1 MKFGEKQQQDF
12 SSTLYTGFGLFEVVG
27 VNLTKR
33 EMASLKGYEY
43 KEVNQK
49 GETIPENKFEGKDV
63 QGNDFVE
70 IVFQLQNQMD
80 KSIILPAKF
89 RITDKDAVWESEEN
103 GQKVTKYD
111 WVNAQGMWC
120 RKESEKHLLETFT
133 NVCKKD
139 KATGKVVE
147 KYGPSEYRKA
157 LQGEVA
163 LYNFMQ
169 AWFDKGVAFFGVDAV
184 DTNILIDVK
193 RAFRNIDKFV
203 NDEFRSNVGHERTG
217 LINAL
222 AIVNISDKDGK
233 VSHFQNMYNQYWP
246 EWKFKSMVGAINSG
260 NWNDSESNRKALESF
275 EKGLKKSAYTLGW
288 LKKFDP
294 QTHQNATNETFRN
307 EDDSTPI
314 SEPVNDTVY

>member
-1 MKFGEKQQQDF
+1 MKFGEKQQQENF

-27 VNLTKR
+27 VNMSRKEL
-33 EMASLKGYEY
+33 AQLKGYEY
-43 KEVNQK
+43 KEKNNK
-49 GETIPENKFEGKDV
+49 GEEIPETKFEGKDS
-63 QGNDFVE
+63 QGNEYIE

-89 RITDKDAVWESEEN
+89 RITDKESVWESEEDGN
-103 GQKVTKYD
+103 KVTKYD

-139 KATGKVVE
+139 KATGKVAE
-147 KYGPSEYRKA
+147 KFGPSEYRKA

-169 AWFDKGVAFFGVDAV
+169 AWLDAGVAFFGADAV

-193 RAFRNIDKFV
+193 RAFRNIDKYV
-203 NDEFRSNVGHERTG
+203 NDEYRSLVGHERTG
-217 LINAL
+217 KVNGL

-233 VSHFQNMYNQYWP
+233 VNHFQNMYNQYWP

-260 NWNDSESNRKALESF
+260 NWNDTDSNRKAFENF
-275 EKGLKKSAYTLGW
+275 EKGLKKSAFSLGW
-288 LKKFDP
+288 LKKFDS
-294 QTHQNATNETFRN
+294 TNHQNATNETFRTEEGVEN
-307 EDDSTPI
+307 TSPVEDTS
-314 SEPVNDTVY
+314 Y